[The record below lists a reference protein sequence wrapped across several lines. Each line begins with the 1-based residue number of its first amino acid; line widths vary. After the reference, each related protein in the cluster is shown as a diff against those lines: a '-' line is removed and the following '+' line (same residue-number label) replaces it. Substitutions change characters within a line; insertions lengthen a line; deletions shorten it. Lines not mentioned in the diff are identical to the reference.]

1 MGLLKCEICNKKKMV
16 TMSCTCGKI
25 LCLDHYA
32 PAKHKCE
39 RILEKE
45 YVPKTCELEATG
57 AFKKIQKI

>member
-1 MGLLKCEICNKKKMV
+1 MV
-16 TMSCTCGKI
+16 TMTCTCGKI
-25 LCLDHYA
+25 VCLEHYA
-32 PAKHKCE
+32 PEKHQCE